1 MKARRKFDEQYYQKF
16 YLDPLTR
23 AMHPED
29 FDKLGN
35 FVCGYLHYLEQPVAK
50 VLDMGCGLGLW
61 HNVVERHF
69 PDAVYTGV
77 EISDYVCE
85 RYGWHK
91 GSVVDWSA
99 RSTFDLVICSDVV
112 QYLNDEDTESAI
124 ENLSSLCEG
133 VLYFAAL
140 TERDWRENCDQA
152 RTDPA
157 GYLRTGEWYRERLG
171 RHFTNIG
178 GGLFAAED
186 SPTVRYE
193 LEEL

>member
-1 MKARRKFDEQYYQKF
+1 MKTRQLFDAQYYEQF
-16 YLDPLTR
+16 YRAPRTR
-23 AMHPED
+23 AMDPED

-35 FVCGYLHYLEQPVAK
+35 FVCGYLHYLEQPVAE

-61 HNVVERHF
+61 RDVVERHF

-77 EISDYVCE
+77 EISDYACE
-85 RYGWHK
+85 RYGWKK
-91 GSVVDWSA
+91 GSVVDWKTRA
-99 RSTFDLVICSDVV
+99 TFDLVICSDVV
-112 QYLNDEDTESAI
+112 QYLNDKDAEAAI
-124 ENLSSLCEG
+124 ENLSRLCAG

-140 TERDWRENCDQA
+140 TERDWHENCDQE

-157 GYLRTGEWYRERLG
+157 GYLRTGRWYRKRLEQ
-171 RHFTNIG
+171 HFTNIG
-178 GGLFAAED
+178 GGLFASEH

>member
-1 MKARRKFDEQYYQKF
+1 MKTRQVFDAQYYEQF
-16 YLDPLTR
+16 YLAPPTR
-23 AMHPED
+23 AMEPED
-29 FDKLGN
+29 FDKLGS
-35 FVCGYLHYLEQPVAK
+35 FVCGYLHYLEQPVER

-61 HNVVERHF
+61 QGVVERHF

-77 EISDYVCE
+77 EISDHACE
-85 RYGWHK
+85 RYGWKK

-99 RSTFDLVICSDVV
+99 RTTFDLVICSDVV
-112 QYLNDEDTESAI
+112 QYLDDEDAQSAI
-124 ENLSSLCEG
+124 ENLSRLCEG

-140 TERDWRENCDQA
+140 TERDWRENCDQE
-152 RTDPA
+152 RTDRA
-157 GYLRTGEWYRERLG
+157 GYLRSGEWYRERLG

-178 GGLFAAED
+178 GGLFAAAD